1 MPSTIGNPLSW
12 GAKNVNAA
20 GHGLA
25 EAVRQTGGDHSK
37 ADPVLRPIGLND
49 IRAALK
55 AGLRDFLHFRS
66 DVMAACLLYPIIGLG
81 LIGASA
87 HRGTLPLIFPIL
99 SGFALVGPIAAIGL
113 YELSRRRE
121 RGEPAAWSDMMRVTS
136 APGFGGIVMLSA
148 GLACWYFLW
157 LISAWFLHALTMGQ
171 SNYADTE
178 TFLQAVLATPGG
190 WGMMALGIPLGFLFA
205 VVALAV
211 SILSFPLLVDR
222 EIGLPRAVVCSFG
235 LFRQSP
241 VAVLAWGAVV
251 VAGLVLGALPML
263 LGLAVTLPILG
274 HATWHL
280 YRRAVV

>member
-37 ADPVLRPIGLND
+37 ADPELRPIGLND
-49 IRAALK
+49 IGAALK
-55 AGLRDFLHFRS
+55 AGVRDFLHFRS

-87 HRGTLPLIFPIL
+87 HRGALPLIFPIL

-148 GLACWYFLW
+148 GLACWYFLVDH
-157 LISAWFLHALTMGQ
+157 IGV
-171 SNYADTE
+171 
-178 TFLQAVLATPGG
+178 VLACADHGPVELRRYRELSEGG
-190 WGMMALGIPLGFLFA
+190 SCDAGRVGDDGRRHPAW
-205 VVALAV
+205 
-211 SILSFPLLVDR
+211 LSVRHCRPCGKCSV
-222 EIGLPRAVVCSFG
+222 LPASG
-235 LFRQSP
+235 
-241 VAVLAWGAVV
+241 
-251 VAGLVLGALPML
+251 
-263 LGLAVTLPILG
+263 
-274 HATWHL
+274 
-280 YRRAVV
+280 

>member
-1 MPSTIGNPLSW
+1 MPNTIGNPLSW

-37 ADPVLRPIGLND
+37 ADPVLRPIGLSD
-49 IRAALK
+49 IRAALT
-55 AGLRDFLHFRS
+55 AGVRDFLHFRS

-87 HRGTLPLIFPIL
+87 HRGALPLIFPIL

-121 RGEPAAWSDMMRVTS
+121 RGEPAAWKDMMRVTS

-157 LISAWFLHALTMGQ
+157 IVSAWFLHVLTMGP
-171 SNYADTE
+171 SNYPDTE
-178 TFLQAVLATPGG
+178 AFLKAVLATPGG

-205 VVALAV
+205 AVALAV
-211 SILSFPLLVDR
+211 SVLSFPLLVDR
-222 EIGLPRAVVCSFG
+222 EIGLPRAVVCSFR
-235 LFRQSP
+235 LFRQNP
-241 VAVLAWGAVV
+241 VTVLAWGGIV